1 MDFTSTSVKED
12 VVTQVLGKDKPGRV
26 RGLGRGA
33 TLTQL
38 AFLQVRDSHVH
49 KFEATQELLLSKV
62 EDLQNVVKKM
72 ASNKVCTQTP
82 LFTVMIYVS

>member
-33 TLTQL
+33 TLT
-38 AFLQVRDSHVH
+38 
-49 KFEATQELLLSKV
+49 
-62 EDLQNVVKKM
+62 
-72 ASNKVCTQTP
+72 
-82 LFTVMIYVS
+82 